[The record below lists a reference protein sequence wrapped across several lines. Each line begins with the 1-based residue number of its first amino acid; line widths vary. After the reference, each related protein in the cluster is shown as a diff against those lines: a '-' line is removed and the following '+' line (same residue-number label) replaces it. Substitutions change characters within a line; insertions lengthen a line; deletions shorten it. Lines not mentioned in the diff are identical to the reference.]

1 MKRQSNKEIWAQAAK
16 LVGEAEL
23 ARRFRVWCLGLIRRE
38 RAKREN
44 KSQAALFMEDAKKVI
59 ADLNE
64 VSGRA
69 YTLSDDAKSLIRGR
83 MAEGAGWE
91 EFRKVHRAMAG
102 RWLEDE
108 KMRDYLRPSTLY
120 RRGRFF
126 EYLALAGE
134 TKQPQKQ
141 QQPAQKQ
148 QPRMSETE
156 LAMIMARPWWD
167 FDSWADFMRW
177 TAQIPD
183 AISLAKYEM
192 PDRVRQM
199 RAAPLMFVKVIQ
211 GRVDWAEDEYA
222 AIKRQAGK

>member
-69 YTLSDDAKSLIRGR
+69 YTLTDDAQSLIRGR
-83 MAEGAGWE
+83 MAAGAGLG
-91 EFRKVHRAMAG
+91 EFKRVHRVMAA

-120 RRGRFF
+120 RRGHFH

-134 TKQPQKQ
+134 EKKPKKSKAQPQK
-141 QQPAQKQ
+141 AEKVNEDEVA
-148 QPRMSETE
+148 R
-156 LAMIMARPWWD
+156 LLARPWWD
-167 FDSWADFMRW
+167 FPTWADFMRW
-177 TAQIPD
+177 MARFPN
-183 AISLAKYEM
+183 AESLAKYEM
-192 PDRVRQM
+192 PERISQM
-199 RAAPLMFVKVIQ
+199 RMTPMMFVKVIQ
-211 GRVDWAEDEYA
+211 GPVPWAEEEYA
-222 AIKRQAGK
+222 AIKRKTGK